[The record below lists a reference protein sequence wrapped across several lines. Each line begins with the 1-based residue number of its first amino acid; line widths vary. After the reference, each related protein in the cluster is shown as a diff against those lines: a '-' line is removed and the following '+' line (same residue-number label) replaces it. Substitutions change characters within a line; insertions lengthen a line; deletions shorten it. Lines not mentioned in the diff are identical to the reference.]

1 MTLPLSTRYLSYH
14 YISYVLAV
22 KMASVVPL
30 HFMKPNC
37 VINLNLLPDSV
48 LKNPF
53 YDFLDTYTTIKI
65 TVVCVRDAV
74 IATMT
79 SYCCYAITVA
89 AMTLAECRQS
99 ANCTRVTENVSTVQ

>member
-1 MTLPLSTRYLSYH
+1 MHCLSQGKIH
-14 YISYVLAV
+14 
-22 KMASVVPL
+22 
-30 HFMKPNC
+30 
-37 VINLNLLPDSV
+37 
-48 LKNPF
+48 
-53 YDFLDTYTTIKI
+53 LDTYTTIKI

-99 ANCTRVTENVSTVQ
+99 ANCPRVTENVSTVQ